1 MNYEKEI
8 NYYSVIPATVRY
20 CKELKANEKIL
31 YSEITALANKNG
43 YCYAQNKYFAEL
55 YNVTTHTVS
64 QWVSHI
70 QSLGF
75 IEVEIIKNEK
85 KQFQHN
91 NIKYNIDDLFIL
103 IINKDNKISQGF
115 FDVLHKLDLDYTEEI
130 LQYFRDDKKQVIK
143 NIIYVLYEI
152 YNSNFKRL
160 ITAFK
165 RETLINLYFTAEE
178 HSPNDILTYYKRTL
192 INKYTNNST

>member
-85 KQFQHN
+85 KQFEGRRIY
-91 NIKYNIDDLFIL
+91 IK
-103 IINKDNKISQGF
+103 
-115 FDVLHKLDLDYTEEI
+115 
-130 LQYFRDDKKQVIK
+130 
-143 NIIYVLYEI
+143 
-152 YNSNFKRL
+152 
-160 ITAFK
+160 
-165 RETLINLYFTAEE
+165 
-178 HSPNDILTYYKRTL
+178 DIQ
-192 INKYTNNST
+192 